1 MLLDPGPWSHLCAV
15 GSEGSAG
22 ASGGQDSDTAWG
34 HFPCLF
40 RLQLPCCPAHD
51 HIRPHPHIRGSDS
64 SSTLGSLQTSDI
76 KSRFPF
82 FLFCCR
88 LIFFRALPWR
98 GAGSRSR
105 VLLDPGH
112 CHVSGFAVPTTQV
125 PWGSLGKDTRRESMT
140 TSAAQFR
147 IRSFVLF

>member
-1 MLLDPGPWSHLCAV
+1 MAGTLTRHGDISPACSVCSFPAAWPTTTSHHIPT
-15 GSEGSAG
+15 SG
-22 ASGGQDSDTAWG
+22 AQT
-34 HFPCLF
+34 L
-40 RLQLPCCPAHD
+40 
-51 HIRPHPHIRGSDS
+51 